1 MTKHSIVPLSI
12 FIIILIANF
21 VYLFRVIKWYSIRK
35 AFPLNIAAS
44 KDQNIYL
51 QFGKANIC
59 GHHMRNNVFSGI
71 MAEGVVIKKSFPFS
85 LIMPPIFIPWV
96 HIEQVSLVSNIEGEP
111 GSEMIKDISSL
122 EYVKIDLKQF
132 KEFLIIIP
140 WQDIYVENLPKQLT
154 TNVNKLTNN
163 L

>member
-1 MTKHSIVPLSI
+1 MTKQAIVSLSI

-35 AFPLNIAAS
+35 AFPLNVTPS
-44 KDQNIYL
+44 KDQDIYL

-71 MAEGVVIKKSFPFS
+71 TAEGVVIKKPFPFS
-85 LIMPPIFIPWV
+85 LFMPPIFIPWV
-96 HIEQVSLVSNIEGEP
+96 DIEQVSLVSDIEGEP

-140 WQDIYVENLPKQLT
+140 WQDIYGKNLPMQLT
-154 TNVNKLTNN
+154 GV
-163 L
+163 

>member
-1 MTKHSIVPLSI
+1 MTKHAIVSLSI

-35 AFPLNIAAS
+35 AFPLNDAAP
-44 KDQNIYL
+44 KDQDIYL

-71 MAEGVVIKKSFPFS
+71 MAAGVVIKKPFPFS
-85 LIMPPIFIPWV
+85 LFMPPIFIPWV
-96 HIEQVSLVSNIEGEP
+96 DIEQVSLVSDIEGEP

-122 EYVKIDLKQF
+122 DYVKIELKRF

-140 WQDIYVENLPKQLT
+140 WQEIYGENLPVQLT
-154 TNVNKLTNN
+154 TNMGKGRL
-163 L
+163 